1 MSKNG
6 FWDKLYSRKLP
17 VIGLSPMDGVTD
29 AAMRFMSAKYGGRY
43 CSNPVLQFSSGE
55 QENWNTGTSKNNGG
69 VDVLFTEFVSVDALK
84 HASDPIKVDR
94 VMRAFIR
101 ARDVDKYSSN
111 SVFQCTSEERE
122 YRSTGEPENP
132 IKYPYE
138 VAQVF
143 GHTPEL
149 FYQAAV
155 MIATLG
161 YDGMD
166 INMGCPMHKVE
177 DQGSG
182 AGLIRTP
189 KVAQEIVLA
198 SKRGMQ
204 DYAAGK
210 VSVDDLDMS
219 ENVKKWVKL
228 HSPYT
233 RMPVNP
239 YTQTEIKRDDGF
251 TDLPAQAGSRIN
263 KILPVSVKTRI
274 GVTHSVVEEWMATL
288 MEVNPANISLHGRTL
303 RQLYQGSADWSE
315 IGKAAAVV
323 HKLGGHLLGN
333 GDIKSV
339 FSDQCVVG
347 SDEMSIE
354 RAVAEY
360 GVDGG
365 LIGREAEGNPGIF
378 KYSSLPAQAG
388 TPVVQ
393 YSSELQEYR
402 NTGTLENVI
411 RDQRLSWAVEHA
423 KVYEKLFKEEKQQS
437 NSESDFR
444 WFLPM
449 RKHLA
454 WYAHGFAGAVEL
466 RMELMKTTSAQDVE
480 DVIGRFEKI

>member
-1 MSKNG
+1 MSNNG
-6 FWDKLYSRKLP
+6 FWDDLYSRKMP
-17 VIGLSPMDGVTD
+17 VVGLSPMDGVTD
-29 AAMRFMSAKYGGRY
+29 AAMRYMSAKYGGKY
-43 CSNPVLQFSSGE
+43 SSFPVTQFSSE
-55 QENWNTGTSKNNGG
+55 SPEHRITGIPGHQIG
-69 VDVLFTEFVSVDALK
+69 LDIIFTEFVSVDALK

-101 ARDVDKYSSN
+101 ARDVNKYSSDTVTQLD
-111 SVFQCTSEERE
+111 SDTAAAPERW
-122 YRSTGEPENP
+122 
-132 IKYPYE
+132 PYE

-198 SKRGMQ
+198 SKRGME

-210 VSVDDLDMS
+210 VSVDDLDVS
-219 ENVKKWVKL
+219 ENVKKWVKGYA
-228 HSPYT
+228 SKYSS
-233 RMPVNP
+233 
-239 YTQTEIKRDDGF
+239 
-251 TDLPAQAGSRIN
+251 LPAQADNPVIQYSSKEREYRNTGTRVN
-263 KILPVSVKTRI
+263 QVLPVSVKTRI

-288 MEVNPANISLHGRTL
+288 MEVSPANISLHGRTL
-303 RQLYQGSADWSE
+303 RQLYQGSADWGE

-333 GDIKSV
+333 GDIT
-339 FSDQCVVG
+339 
-347 SDEMSIE
+347 SIDDLRFKIE
-354 RAVAEY
+354 EY

-365 LIGREAEGNPGIF
+365 LIGRAAEGNPAIF
-378 KYSSLPAQAG
+378 KYSS

-393 YSSELQEYR
+393 LSSDQREHG
-402 NTGTLENVI
+402 NTGKRENVI
-411 RDQRLSWAVEHA
+411 RDQRLAWAVEHA
-423 KVYEKLFKEEKQQS
+423 KVYEKLFKDSSLPAHVGTPVIQLS
-437 NSESDFR
+437 SEIQEQGNTGTRDNDNR

-454 WYAHGFAGAVEL
+454 WYAHGFPGAVEL
-466 RMELMKTTSAQDVE
+466 RMQLIKTTSAADVE
-480 DVIGRFEKI
+480 DVIARFTKN

>member
-1 MSKNG
+1 MN
-6 FWDKLYSRKLP
+6 FWSKLYDIGKP
-17 VIGLSPMDGVTD
+17 VVGLSPMDGVTD
-29 AAMRFMSAKYGGRY
+29 AAMRYMSAKYGGKY
-43 CSNPVLQFSSGE
+43 SSFPVTQSSSE
-55 QENWNTGTSKNNGG
+55 SPEHRITGILGHQIG
-69 VDVLFTEFVSVDALK
+69 LDIIFTEFVSVDALK

-101 ARDVDKYSSN
+101 AKDVNKYSSVPVTQY
-111 SVFQCTSEERE
+111 SSGKQE
-122 YRSTGEPENP
+122 YGITGTQENQ
-132 IKYPYE
+132 IRYPYE

-161 YDGMD
+161 FDGMD

-198 SKRGMQ
+198 SKRGME

-210 VSVDDLDMS
+210 VTIDDLDVS
-219 ENVKKWVKL
+219 DNVKKWVKEYVGKYSSKEWE
-228 HSPYT
+228 HGNT
-233 RMPVNP
+233 G
-239 YTQTEIKRDDGF
+239 TQM
-251 TDLPAQAGSRIN
+251 S
-263 KILPVSVKTRI
+263 KILPISVKTRT

-288 MEVNPANISLHGRTL
+288 MEVSPANISLHGRTL
-303 RQLYQGSADWSE
+303 RQLYQGSADWEE

-333 GDIKSV
+333 GDIS
-339 FSDQCVVG
+339 
-347 SDEMSIE
+347 SIKDLLFKIE
-354 RAVAEY
+354 EY

-365 LIGREAEGNPGIF
+365 LIGRAAEGNPAIF
-378 KYSSLPAQAG
+378 KYSS

-393 YSSELQEYR
+393 SSSGEQENG
-402 NTGTLENVI
+402 NTGTRENVI
-411 RDQRLSWAVEHA
+411 RDQRLAWAVEHA
-423 KVYEKLFKEEKQQS
+423 RVYEKLFKDSGTPVVQLS
-437 NSESDFR
+437 SDQREHGNTGTRENDNR

-454 WYAHGFAGAVEL
+454 WYAHGFPGAVEL
-466 RMELMKTTSAQDVE
+466 RMELMKTTSAADVE
-480 DVIGRFEKI
+480 RVVNTFEAGV